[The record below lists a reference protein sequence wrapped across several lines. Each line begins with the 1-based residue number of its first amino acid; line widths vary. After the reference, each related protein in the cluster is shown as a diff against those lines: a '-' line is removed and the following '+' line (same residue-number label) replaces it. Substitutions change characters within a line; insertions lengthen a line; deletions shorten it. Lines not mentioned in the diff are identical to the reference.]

1 VAGFTIATDT
11 AMGKVGCIL
20 ERHIRI
26 RVVVALET
34 VVIR

>member
-1 VAGFTIATDT
+1 MAGFTIATDA
-11 AMGKVGCIL
+11 AMGKVGGIL

-26 RVVVALET
+26 RIVVALET